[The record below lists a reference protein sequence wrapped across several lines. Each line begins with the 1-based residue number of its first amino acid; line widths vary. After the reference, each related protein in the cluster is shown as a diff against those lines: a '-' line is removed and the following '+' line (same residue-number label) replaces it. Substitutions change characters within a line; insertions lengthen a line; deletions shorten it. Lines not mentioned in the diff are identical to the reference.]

1 MFSMALTGLAK
12 SLIVVTASLHP
23 AAAPPAPAPAH
34 YTVRPGDSLS
44 DIARR
49 EYGSA
54 ADWPALWWINR
65 HAVPDPDVLAAGQRL
80 RLSAWHPRQ
89 AWLDRAARA
98 AVAAPARSAS
108 APTAAVAARTGP
120 APAPPAETSPAATS
134 SAATSPATS
143 PAGTSPAGTSRAGT
157 SPAGTG
163 TLGVRDRP
171 RVRRK
176 RPGRQPGLGCGRPV
190 RVPAQHL
197 AEPGVLRAAAG
208 REPATC
214 RSLLSSRKRPAATLP
229 MGTLRRVLT
238 NRSSGGR
245 PGPGRDVP
253 TVSDSRSEHDVK
265 AGGAG
270 DDPGAGRAGTW
281 ATNCICWPTSGW
293 PAPTCGLARTRTR
306 TDGSRAAARRALSR
320 TSLLLPLLDLLLSG
334 IYSSLL
340 SLVIV

>member
-98 AVAAPARSAS
+98 AVPAPARSAS

-157 SPAGTG
+157 SRAGTG
-163 TLGVRDRP
+163 TFQACVI
-171 RVRRK
+171 
-176 RPGRQPGLGCGRPV
+176 
-190 RVPAQHL
+190 A
-197 AEPGVLRAAAG
+197 
-208 REPATC
+208 RE
-214 RSLLSSRKRPAATLP
+214 
-229 MGTLRRVLT
+229 
-238 NRSSGGR
+238 SGGNAQAVN
-245 PGPGRDVP
+245 PASG
-253 TVSDSRSEHDVK
+253 
-265 AGGAG
+265 AGGLYGFLPSTWQSLGYSGLPQDA
-270 DDPGAGRAGTW
+270 PVSVQNAAFQQEYAQSGTSPW
-281 ATNCICWPTSGW
+281 APS
-293 PAPTCGLARTRTR
+293 
-306 TDGSRAAARRALSR
+306 DGC
-320 TSLLLPLLDLLLSG
+320 
-334 IYSSLL
+334 
-340 SLVIV
+340 